1 MDLKM
6 IDGEFVICQ
15 VKNFKE
21 INLEQDYVFTAKTK
35 EEYSIICPKEVGP
48 KEWIKIEYGWKCF
61 RIAEDAAF
69 EKYGMIAFLADIVA
83 KQKTG
88 ILVVATF
95 DTDYILIKEEKM
107 EQVKKALVEAE
118 CQFIE

>member
-6 IDGEFVICQ
+6 IGKKFVICQ
-15 VKNFKE
+15 LENFDE
-21 INLEQDYVFTAKTK
+21 VDFNQDYTFTAKTK
-35 EEYSIICPKEVGP
+35 EEYSVICPEEMAP
-48 KEWIKIEYGWKCF
+48 KKCIQIEHGWNCF

-69 EKYGMIAFLADIVA
+69 AKYGMIVFLADVVA

-88 ILVVATF
+88 ILVVATY

-107 EQVKKALVEAE
+107 EQVKEALVKEG
-118 CQFIE
+118 CRFI